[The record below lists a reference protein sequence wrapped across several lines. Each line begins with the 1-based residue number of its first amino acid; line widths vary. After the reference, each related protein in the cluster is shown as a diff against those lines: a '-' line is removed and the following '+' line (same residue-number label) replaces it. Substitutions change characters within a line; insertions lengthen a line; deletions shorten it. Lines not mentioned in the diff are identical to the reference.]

1 MFQNKEPIIFGKG
14 GTFDKS
20 IFPKIDV
27 EGLETENGLSSEE
40 SKVIEETLE
49 QLQKD
54 TLAGKLK
61 EHQILA
67 QSQLNGGPASP
78 QEAIINMM
86 DYCGIGIR
94 TLSKATNVPRKRL
107 SSMIEG
113 RIDIPAEIVVKITE
127 VFERKAPH
135 LFK

>member
-1 MFQNKEPIIFGKG
+1 MINSQEPIIFGKG
-14 GTFDKS
+14 GTFDKES
-20 IFPKIDV
+20 FPKIDI
-27 EGLETENGLSSEE
+27 EGLSEE
-40 SKVIEETLE
+40 TSLSREDSLEIEQTLEKLQKETLS
-49 QLQKD
+49 
-54 TLAGKLK
+54 GKLQ

-67 QSQLNGGPASP
+67 QSQLNGGPSSP

-94 TLSKATNVPRKRL
+94 YLSKVTNVPRKKL
-107 SSMIEG
+107 LSMIEG
-113 RIDIPAEIVVKITE
+113 RIDMPAEIVVKITE